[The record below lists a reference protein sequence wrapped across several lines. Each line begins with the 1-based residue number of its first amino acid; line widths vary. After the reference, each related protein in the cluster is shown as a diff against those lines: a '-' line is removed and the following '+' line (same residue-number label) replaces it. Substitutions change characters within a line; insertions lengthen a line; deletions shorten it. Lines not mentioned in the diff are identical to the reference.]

1 MGLVPTTVKLFKAR
15 RPDVVADI
23 RALVHTGAVHLRLP
37 PAVAAALGLEQ
48 LELREVTLAD
58 GRREDVPYCGPV
70 EERFGDRRCF
80 TGAMVLGDE
89 PQLGAIPMEDMD
101 LVVLPGRQTV
111 VVNPASPHIATS
123 VAKVG
128 RAATPTCGA
137 EV

>member
-1 MGLVPTTVKLFKAR
+1 MGLVRTTVKLFNAR
-15 RPDVVADI
+15 RPERVVEV
-23 RALVHTGAVHLRLP
+23 RALVGTGAVHLCLP

-58 GRREDVPYCGPV
+58 GRRVDVPYCGPV
-70 EERFGDRRCF
+70 EVRFGDRRCF
-80 TGAMVLGDE
+80 TGAMVFGDK
-89 PQLGAIPMEDMD
+89 PLLCAIPMEDMD

>member
-1 MGLVPTTVKLFKAR
+1 MGLVRTTVKLFNAR
-15 RPDVVADI
+15 RPERVVEV
-23 RALVHTGAVHLRLP
+23 RALVGTGAVHLCLP

-58 GRREDVPYCGPV
+58 GRRVDVPYCSPV
-70 EERFGDRRCF
+70 EVRFGDRRGF
-80 TGAMVLGDE
+80 TGAMVLGDK
-89 PQLGAIPMEDMD
+89 PLLGAIPMEDMD

>member
-1 MGLVPTTVKLFKAR
+1 MARTTLKLCNAR
-15 RPDVVADI
+15 RPDLVAEV
-23 RALVHTGAVHLRLP
+23 RVLVDTGAVHLCLP

-48 LELREVTLAD
+48 LELRDVTLAD
-58 GRREDVPYCGPV
+58 GRRVDVPYCGPV
-70 EERFGDRRCF
+70 GVRFGDRRCF

-89 PQLGAIPMEDMD
+89 PLLGTIPMEDMD

-111 VVNPASPHIATS
+111 VVNPASPHIAMS

-128 RAATPTCGA
+128 RAATPTRGA